1 LTPDDPAGRAL
12 ARAHRLY
19 AGFVNARARQTRR
32 LFQGRFGSVA
42 MDEDHLMAAAGAVA
56 LNPVPAGPDLAA
68 SWGGYDR
75 HKSGGSPGRPSLSLG
90 SDYGPSWDYGD
101 TGLRWGLR

>member
-42 MDEDHLMAAAGAVA
+42 MDEDHLMAPAGAVA
-56 LNPVPAGPDLAA
+56 LNQSARAFLVSSRTGDLRA
-68 SWGGYDR
+68 
-75 HKSGGSPGRPSLSLG
+75 
-90 SDYGPSWDYGD
+90 
-101 TGLRWGLR
+101 